1 MSIVLLDKT
10 KCILAGAE
18 GGELILCTHA
28 QVREVYRRM
37 IRGAYRSDTG
47 HGIYTPWHMKHEML
61 IGEVKIITLKEI
73 QEKLKMDG
81 KDAELGM
88 KNSIGF
94 IRVWL

>member
-28 QVREVYRRM
+28 RVREVYRRK

-47 HGIYTPWHMKHEML
+47 HGIYTPPNR
-61 IGEVKIITLKEI
+61 VKPVLLQIF
-73 QEKLKMDG
+73 Q
-81 KDAELGM
+81 
-88 KNSIGF
+88 SIMG
-94 IRVWL
+94 VA

>member
-28 QVREVYRRM
+28 RVREVYRRM

-47 HGIYTPWHMKHEML
+47 HGINTPWHMKHRML
-61 IGEVKIITLKEI
+61 MGKVKIKFFKE
-73 QEKLKMDG
+73 
-81 KDAELGM
+81 M
-88 KNSIGF
+88 KEN
-94 IRVWL
+94 